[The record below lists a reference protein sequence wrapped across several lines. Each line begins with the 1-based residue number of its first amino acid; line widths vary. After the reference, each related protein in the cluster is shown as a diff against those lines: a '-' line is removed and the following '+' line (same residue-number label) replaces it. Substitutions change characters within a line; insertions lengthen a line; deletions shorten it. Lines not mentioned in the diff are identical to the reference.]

1 MVFTSRFSR
10 DRAYRLEV
18 LLKKRTLIGFLVSAV
33 LLYLAFRKVD
43 AHLLAQSLARAE
55 YIWLVPAFFLML
67 VSIVFRAIRWKYLIK
82 PITEAE
88 FFHLFSASAIG
99 LMANNLLPARLGE
112 IARAWVIG
120 EKAGISKTASFATI
134 VVERIF
140 DGFTVIFFLIV
151 ALLSGRLDI
160 PAPLRKVSYAAVA
173 FYILALVFLVMLR
186 IQRERAFA
194 VVKVLT
200 GRLPAGARA
209 KVTKLLGSFV
219 DGLDVLRKPRDIT
232 AAGLLSFL
240 VWIPNIIVMHI
251 VIRSFGLDIDIL
263 ATITVF
269 IIVTFGIMIPSAP
282 GFVGTIQYCFV
293 IGLGLYGVAESEA
306 LSISIVYHASVFIPM
321 TATGL
326 FCLAREGMSFSGL
339 RAAVKKKES
348 PESERARTSGGG
360 Q

>member
-1 MVFTSRFSR
+1 
-10 DRAYRLEV
+10 
-18 LLKKRTLIGFLVSAV
+18 LKKRTLIGFLVSAV

-43 AHLLAQSLARAE
+43 ARQLAESLAQAE

-67 VSIVFRAIRWKYLIK
+67 ISIVFRAIRWKYLIR

-134 VVERIF
+134 VVERVF
-140 DGFTVIFFLIV
+140 DGFTVIFFLVILLLFGNLEFPSALRNV
-151 ALLSGRLDI
+151 A
-160 PAPLRKVSYAAVA
+160 YAAVA
-173 FYILALVFLVMLR
+173 FYILALVFLAMLR
-186 IQRERAFA
+186 FKREKAFA
-194 VVKVLT
+194 LVKVLT
-200 GRLPAGARA
+200 ARLPAGAA
-209 KVTKLLGSFV
+209 EKVMKLLGSFV
-219 DGLDVLRKPRDIT
+219 EGLTVLKRPWDIT

-240 VWIPNIIVMHI
+240 VWIPNIAVMHI

-263 ATITVF
+263 SSITVF

-282 GFVGTIQYCFV
+282 GFVGTVQYCFV
-293 IGLGLYGVAESEA
+293 IGLGLFGVAESDA

-321 TATGL
+321 TAAGL

-339 RAAVKKKES
+339 KAAVKEKEV
-348 PESERARTSGGG
+348 PEEDQAQTSTEERR
-360 Q
+360 